1 MTFVCL
7 QFGLPL
13 PLHVQVYVYYVRKHR
28 RKLDLKILQWNP
40 KDDCIW
46 RKASHRQELEKTD
59 DANVQ
64 QEAEKNTSK

>member
-13 PLHVQVYVYYVRKHR
+13 SLHVQVYVYYVRKHR

-40 KDDCIW
+40 KDDCI
-46 RKASHRQELEKTD
+46 
-59 DANVQ
+59 
-64 QEAEKNTSK
+64 

>member
-28 RKLDLKILQWNP
+28 CKLDLKILQWNP
-40 KDDCIW
+40 KDDCI
-46 RKASHRQELEKTD
+46 
-59 DANVQ
+59 
-64 QEAEKNTSK
+64 